1 MHCERRGWIQIVI
14 VFEQSKLQINR
25 GRDSAITREMS
36 VVIEF
41 VEIALQSGTNVAVHC
56 AA

>member
-1 MHCERRGWIQIVI
+1 VSGGGWIQIVI

-41 VEIALQSGTNVAVHC
+41 VEIALKNGTNVAVHC